1 MEPNPPFP
9 HIDMK
14 PKSTPWRFLFLIIGI
29 ALIVGGSFFVIGQAP
44 ADFVPGTQVKVPE
57 GSSVRD
63 TGDLLYEKEVIRSS
77 SLFQF
82 IVKMAFHDRPVIAGD
97 FAFEKKYNV
106 YEVARML
113 TGGGFG
119 GTQVRI
125 TIPEGSSVVE
135 IAAIMSKSI
144 PGWNANEFVS
154 KAKPFEGGLF
164 PETYIVFKSITADD
178 LIAQLKKEYASKT
191 KNLKDEIK
199 KSGYSE
205 SQIII
210 MASLLEKEAKNESE
224 AKVISG
230 ILWKRLKQGKL
241 LQVDAPF
248 LYALKK
254 TSAQLTRQDLQK
266 DGPYNTYTRKG
277 LPATAIGN
285 PGMTM
290 ILAALRPES
299 SNYWFY
305 LHGNDGVIRYAKTY
319 EEHLIN
325 KKKYLK

>member
-1 MEPNPPFP
+1 
-9 HIDMK
+9 
-14 PKSTPWRFLFLIIGI
+14 
-29 ALIVGGSFFVIGQAP
+29 
-44 ADFVPGTQVKVPE
+44 
-57 GSSVRD
+57 
-63 TGDLLYEKEVIRSS
+63 
-77 SLFQF
+77 
-82 IVKMAFHDRPVIAGD
+82 MAFHDRPVIAGD

>member
-1 MEPNPPFP
+1 MEPNIPFP
-9 HIDMK
+9 NIEMK
-14 PKSTPWRFLFLIIGI
+14 PKSTPWKFLLLILGI
-29 ALIVGGSFFVIGQAP
+29 AAIVGGSFFAIGQAP
-44 ADFVPGTQVKVPE
+44 ADFALGAQVKIPE

-63 TGDLLYEKEVIRSS
+63 TGDLLYQKHIIRSS
-77 SLFQF
+77 SVFQF
-82 IVKMAFHDRPVIAGD
+82 IVKMAFLDRPVIAGD

-106 YEVARML
+106 YEVAKML
-113 TGGGFG
+113 TGGSFG

-125 TIPEGSSVVE
+125 TIPEGSSVAD
-135 IAAIMSKSI
+135 IAAIMKKAI
-144 PGWNANEFVS
+144 PAWNSAEFVTR
-154 KAKPFEGGLF
+154 AKPFEGMLF
-164 PETYIVFKSITADD
+164 PETYIVFKSITVDD
-178 LIAQLKKEYASKT
+178 FINQLKKEYATKT
-191 KNLKDEIK
+191 KGLKEEIR

-205 SQIII
+205 SQIIS

-224 AKVISG
+224 AQIISG
-230 ILWKRLKQGKL
+230 ILWKRIKQGKP

-248 LYALKK
+248 LYTLHK
-254 TSAQLTRQDLQK
+254 TSAQLTMQDLQK

-290 ILAALRPES
+290 ILAALRPQS
-299 SNYWFY
+299 SKYWFY
-305 LHGNDGVIRYAKTY
+305 LHGNDGVIHYATTY

>member
-1 MEPNPPFP
+1 MEPITQFP
-9 HIDMK
+9 HIEMK
-14 PKSTPWRFLFLIIGI
+14 PKSTPWRFLFLIIGV
-29 ALIVGGSFFVIGQAP
+29 AFIVGGSFFVISQAP
-44 ADFVPGTQVKVPE
+44 SDFTPGTQVRVHE

-63 TGDLLYEKEVIRSS
+63 TGDLLYQKHIIRSS

-97 FAFEKKYNV
+97 FAFEKNYNV
-106 YEVARML
+106 YQVAKML

-119 GTQVRI
+119 GTQARI

-135 IAAIMSKSI
+135 IASIVSKSI
-144 PGWNANEFVS
+144 PGWNASEFIA
-154 KAKPFEGGLF
+154 KAKPYEGTLF
-164 PETYIVFKSITADD
+164 PETYIVFKSITVDD
-178 LIAQLKKEYASKT
+178 LITQLRKQYSSKIKT
-191 KNLKDEIK
+191 IAGEIK
-199 KSGYSE
+199 KFGYSE

-210 MASLLEKEAKNESE
+210 MASLLEKEAKNEAE
-224 AKVISG
+224 AKIVSG
-230 ILWKRLKQGKL
+230 ILWKRIKQGKP

-248 LYALKK
+248 LYLLKK
-254 TSAQLTRQDLQK
+254 TSAQLTVQDLQK

-285 PGMTM
+285 PGLGM

-299 SNYWFY
+299 SSYWFY
-305 LHGNDGVIRYAKTY
+305 LHGNDGVIHYAKTY